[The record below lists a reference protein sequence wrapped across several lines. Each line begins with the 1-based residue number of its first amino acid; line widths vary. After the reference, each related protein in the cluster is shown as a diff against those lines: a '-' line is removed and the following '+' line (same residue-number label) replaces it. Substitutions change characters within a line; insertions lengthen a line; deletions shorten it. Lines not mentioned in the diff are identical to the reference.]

1 MPFIEIKTNK
11 EITKE
16 KELKIK
22 ARLGEAI
29 SILNKSESW
38 LMIEFKDNCH
48 LYFKGIDT
56 DGIAYIAINLYG
68 AGRREAYNKMTGEVT
83 SLISSELDI
92 SPSNIYVSYQEYDN
106 WGWNGSNF

>member
-38 LMIEFKDNCH
+38 LMIEFKDNCK
-48 LYFKGIDT
+48 LYFKGLDT
-56 DGIAYIAINLYG
+56 EGIAYIAINLYG
-68 AGRREAYNKMTGEVT
+68 AGSKEAYNKMTGEVT
-83 SLISSELDI
+83 NLISSELDI
-92 SPSNIYVSYQEYDN
+92 SPGNIYVSYQEYDN
-106 WGWNGSNF
+106 WGQNGSNF